1 MSVDESQT
9 ESPAS
14 LFLVPIQR
22 NGSVRGIA
30 EPSPL
35 ARDVLGQTAALYLT
49 VGFQEP
55 WIGYLA
61 LLGGRVAGTCAFKS
75 APADG
80 RVEIA
85 YFTFPDFE
93 RRGVATSMV
102 RELVAIA
109 RANDPALTV
118 AAQTLPQLNVS
129 TRVLANAGF
138 RRSGSVQHAEDGEV
152 WEWRLAP

>member
-9 ESPAS
+9 EAPGRV
-14 LFLVPIQR
+14 FLVPIR
-22 NGSVRGIA
+22 RDGSVRGIL
-30 EPSPL
+30 EPSPE

-61 LLGGRVAGTCAFKS
+61 LLGGRVMGTCAFKS
-75 APADG
+75 APAEG

-85 YFTFPDFE
+85 YYTFPEFE
-93 RRGVATSMV
+93 GRGVATSMV
-102 RELVAIA
+102 RELVAVA
-109 RANDPALTV
+109 RANDPTLTV
-118 AAQTLPQLNVS
+118 AAQTLPQLNAS

-138 RRSGSVQHAEDGEV
+138 RRIGAVHHAEDGEV
-152 WEWRLAP
+152 WEWRLSP

>member
-9 ESPAS
+9 ERTAS

-30 EPSPL
+30 EPPPA

-49 VGFQEP
+49 VGFQQP

-61 LLGGRVAGTCAFKS
+61 LLGGRIVGTCAFKS
-75 APADG
+75 APAGG

-85 YFTFPDFE
+85 YFTFPEFE

-109 RANDPALTV
+109 RANDPTLTV
-118 AAQTLPQLNVS
+118 A
-129 TRVLANAGF
+129 
-138 RRSGSVQHAEDGEV
+138 VQHAEGRVCEL
-152 WEWRLAP
+152 RLAP